1 LQYTINGNNM
11 STSIFRQKSS
21 FSEPDSETRANHRLT
36 N

>member
-11 STSIFRQKSS
+11 STLIFRQKSS
-21 FSEPDSETRANHRLT
+21 FSEPDTETRVNHRLT